1 MMLKLKISIVT
12 LILSLSVF
20 SQQGTGK
27 VCLPSNIAKQVAID
41 LTRCDSIKDE
51 LKHTSFLLILYKQ
64 KTLKQDTLLS
74 FYRDR
79 KQTSDSIIG
88 AYRYQTQ
95 QYISLNKQLTNEKN
109 QLADKVSTQRTTIG
123 LLGGGFIVTLG
134 VLLGAIIK

>member
-1 MMLKLKISIVT
+1 
-12 LILSLSVF
+12 LSVF

-27 VCLPSNIAKQVAID
+27 IYLQSNVAKQVALD

-51 LKHTSFLLILYKQ
+51 LRHTSFLLFLYKQ
-64 KTLKQDTLLS
+64 KAFKQDTLLS
-74 FYRDR
+74 FYRNR

-88 AYRYQTQ
+88 VYHFQTQ

-134 VLLGAIIK
+134 VLLGIIIK

>member
-1 MMLKLKISIVT
+1 M
-12 LILSLSVF
+12 SVF

-79 KQTSDSIIG
+79 KQTTDSIIG